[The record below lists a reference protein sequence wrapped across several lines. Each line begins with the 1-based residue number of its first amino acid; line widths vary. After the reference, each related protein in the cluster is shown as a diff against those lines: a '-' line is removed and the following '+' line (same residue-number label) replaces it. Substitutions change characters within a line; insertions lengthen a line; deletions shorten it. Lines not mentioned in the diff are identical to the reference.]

1 MKKTIPV
8 ITAIF
13 FTLAGL
19 MVLYF
24 TVAGS
29 HGLLHLQKINNELA
43 LLADKNREL
52 ESEILDFENRVYG
65 IKTNRFELERTVR
78 QDLGY
83 ARPSEIVYLTPNNGA
98 AQTPGSAAASRGT
111 IQR

>member
-8 ITAIF
+8 VTAIF
-13 FTLAGL
+13 FTIAGL

-43 LLADKNREL
+43 LLAEKNREL
-52 ESEILDFENRVYG
+52 ESEILDFENQAYG
-65 IKTNRFELERTVR
+65 IKNNRFELEKTVR
-78 QDLGY
+78 QELGY
-83 ARPSEIVYLTPNNGA
+83 ARPEEIVYITPQSDRTA
-98 AQTPGSAAASRGT
+98 APRPGR
-111 IQR
+111 